1 MTTPALVKSADLQ
14 RMVAVANS
22 KGIPSWLNSRQAH
35 RGFPRSPALSV
46 RRRLRKTRTFDF

>member
-22 KGIPSWLNSRQAH
+22 KGVTVLVEFTAGASGFPPIPSTECKKAVAKDEN
-35 RGFPRSPALSV
+35 F
-46 RRRLRKTRTFDF
+46 

>member
-35 RGFPRSPALSV
+35 RGFPIPSTECKKAV
-46 RRRLRKTRTFDF
+46 AKDENF